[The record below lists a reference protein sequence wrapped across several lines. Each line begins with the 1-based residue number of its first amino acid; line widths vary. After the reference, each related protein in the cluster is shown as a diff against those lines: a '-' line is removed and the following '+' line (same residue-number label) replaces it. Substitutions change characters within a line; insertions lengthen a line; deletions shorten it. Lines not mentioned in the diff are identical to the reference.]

1 MDAAGGAPVTR
12 VLLLHGLWMPR
23 ASMRWMAGQLRR
35 AGFQPQLFG
44 YASVTEGLRGTLPA
58 LRARL
63 SEPTHV
69 LAHSLGG
76 VMAVQTLQRSPELPV
91 GRIVCLGSPLCGS
104 AAAEGLASRP
114 LGRRALGRSARL
126 LSRGCKPWKGPAE
139 LGVVAGDSPLGFGQ
153 ALGRFTGPS
162 DGTVAV
168 AETRLEGLA
177 DHIVLPLSHSG
188 MLFSARAAAQ
198 AIEFLRHG
206 RFRHPAG
213 GNPGRGGSL

>member
-1 MDAAGGAPVTR
+1 MQAGGAAPVTR

-35 AGFQPQLFG
+35 AGFRPQLFG
-44 YASVTEGLRGTLPA
+44 YASVTQGLRGTLPA

-76 VMAVQTLQRSPELPV
+76 VMAVQTLQRTPGLPV

-104 AAAEGLASRP
+104 AAAEGLATRP

-126 LSRGCKPWKGPAE
+126 LSRGCKPWAGPAE

-188 MLFSARAAAQ
+188 MLFSTRAVAQ
-198 AIEFLRHG
+198 AIAFLRHG
-206 RFRHPAG
+206 RFRH
-213 GNPGRGGSL
+213 GGSASRGQDGGL

>member
-1 MDAAGGAPVTR
+1 MQGAHRDALTR

-35 AGFQPQLFG
+35 TGFQPQLFG

-63 SEPTHV
+63 AEPTHV

-76 VMAVQTLQRSPELPV
+76 VMAVRTLQRFPGLPV

-104 AAAEGLASRP
+104 AAAEGLATRP

-126 LSRGCKPWKGPAE
+126 LSRGCRPWDGHAD

-198 AIEFLRHG
+198 AIGFLRHG
-206 RFRHPAG
+206 HFRHGGAGPDEAG
-213 GNPGRGGSL
+213 GGL

>member
-1 MDAAGGAPVTR
+1 MAQGQDGPPR

-35 AGFQPQLFG
+35 VGFQPQLFG

-63 SEPTHV
+63 AEPTHV

-76 VMAVQTLQRSPELPV
+76 VMVVRTLQRCPELPV
-91 GRIVCLGSPLCGS
+91 RRIVCLGSPLCGS
-104 AAAEGLASRP
+104 AAAERLATRP

-126 LSRGCKPWKGPAE
+126 LSRGCKPWDGHAD

-198 AIEFLRHG
+198 AIAFLRHG
-206 RFRHPAG
+206 HFQHEGAGPGDPAAG
-213 GNPGRGGSL
+213 L